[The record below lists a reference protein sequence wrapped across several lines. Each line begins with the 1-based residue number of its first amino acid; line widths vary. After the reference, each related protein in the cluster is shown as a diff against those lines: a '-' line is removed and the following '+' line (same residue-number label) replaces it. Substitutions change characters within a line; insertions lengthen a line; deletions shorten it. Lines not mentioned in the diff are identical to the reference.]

1 MKIESAKLCGL
12 YAHVST
18 CLACSYAVP
27 CMLSFQRALRAYVPC
42 MLTYSCATIACVLM
56 CSMPCVLMCSCTY
69 VPCMLTCSSAY
80 VPCTLMCSQANMSC
94 MLTCSCVNMSC
105 LLCVP
110 MCSHAITT
118 NDRDKFSI
126 ICFPYIFVIVLCLFL

>member
-1 MKIESAKLCGL
+1 MLTCQRALH
-12 YAHVST
+12 AHMP

-42 MLTYSCATIACVLM
+42 MLTYSCASIACVLM

-69 VPCMLTCSSAY
+69 VPCMLTCSCAY
-80 VPCTLMCSQANMSC
+80 VPCTLMCSQANVSC

-126 ICFPYIFVIVLCLFL
+126 ICFPYIFVIVLSFPVK